1 MSEITQLSPKAVW
14 HFFDQIC
21 SIPHP
26 SKYEEQLAQYIVSFA
41 QAEGLDVRRDN
52 TGNVIIKKPATAGME
67 NRKGVVLQAHID
79 MVPQKNED
87 TVHDFTQ
94 DPILPFI
101 DGEWVT
107 ATGTTLGADN
117 GMGMATCL
125 AILAAKDIEHGPLEI
140 LLTIDEETGMTG
152 AFGLEAGWLEGDIL
166 LNTDSEQEGEIHMGC
181 AGGVDVALTID
192 IQREAIPAEHQAI
205 KLVVKGLK
213 GGHSGCDIHTGRGNA
228 NKIMARF
235 LVGHANELDLRINN
249 FTGGS
254 LRNALPREATVIATL
269 PAANID
275 KLNALFAEYQQIV
288 SVELGHVETDITL
301 FTEVCA
307 LPNDVMVLADQTRL
321 IHTLN
326 VCPNGVIRMSDD
338 IEGVVETS
346 LNMGVIT
353 TEANNVTIL
362 CLIRSLIDSGRSYV
376 EGMLQS
382 LAALTGAQCDV
393 SGAYPGWKP
402 DADSEIMQVFRD
414 TYQQMYGNKPNIMV
428 IHAGLECGLFKEP
441 YPEMDMLSFG
451 PTIKFPHSPDEK
463 VKIDTVQMFWDQML
477 AILKNIPV
485 KK

>member
-166 LNTDSEQEGEIHMGC
+166 LNTDSEQEGEVYMGC

-235 LVGHANELDLRINN
+235 LVGHANELDLRLNN
-249 FTGGS
+249 FIGGS

-275 KLNALFAEYQQIV
+275 KLNALFAHYQQIV
-288 SVELGHVETDITL
+288 SAELGHVETDITL
-301 FTEVCA
+301 FTEACA
-307 LPNDVMVLADQTRL
+307 LPSDVMVLADQTRL
-321 IHTLN
+321 MHTLN

-353 TEANNVTIL
+353 TEANTVTIL